1 MDKLWDVTW
10 PVIGKKEILG
20 RVEAFR
26 EIMRREAIDLVVM
39 YSNMFDPSAVRYF
52 ADFYGVNESAG
63 MVIPLEGDA
72 ILCSGQASHEWS
84 SFKSAIRDIRIMPEV
99 GEVSGVEYDLKGQ
112 IGFSELFAEIKT
124 KYNIKKIGIVG
135 EYIFPQLIYSKMME
149 AFPMAEVVSADDF
162 MYELRIN
169 KSPTEIACIRKAC
182 DIITETV
189 GYSVDRIKPGMTELE
204 IQADLEGKMLCLGAK
219 SYVQSFSPMVQS
231 GPVHSHLCMS
241 RNSRRQVEESEMIGL
256 AAGACYEGYNGI
268 ICTPVVLGNIPKEMS
283 DAVKVAFEA
292 MSLVEEQMRPGIT
305 SIEMYNI
312 YIDFLKK
319 TGYSQ
324 YCPYGSVHSIGLL
337 ECESPFFSAKKPI
350 EMKENMTICTDVYFK
365 GLPWG
370 SFRVEDTFL
379 ITKNGAERL
388 THHNDKVIPQMFK

>member
-1 MDKLWDVTW
+1 MENLWPTVS
-10 PVIGKKEILG
+10 KEEILG

-26 EIMRREAIDLVVM
+26 GKMRGHGIDMVVM

-63 MVIPLEGDA
+63 MVIPLEGEA

-84 SFKSAIRDIRIMPEV
+84 AFKSAIKDIRIMPEV

-112 IGFSELFAEIKT
+112 IGFTDLFAEMKL
-124 KYNIKKIGIVG
+124 KYNIKKIGIIG

-149 AFPMAEVVSADDF
+149 AFPMAEVVSADDL

-169 KSPTEIACIRKAC
+169 KSATEIACIRKAC
-182 DIITETV
+182 GIITETT

-204 IQADLEGKMLCLGAK
+204 IQADLEGKMLCLGAE

-241 RNSRRQVEESEMIGL
+241 RNSRRQVEESEMIGI
-256 AAGACYEGYNGI
+256 AAGACYEGYNGVT
-268 ICTPVVLGNIPKEMS
+268 CTPVVLGNIPEEIKK
-283 DAVKVAFEA
+283 AVNTAFEA
-292 MSLVEEQMRPGIT
+292 MSLVETQMRPGIT
-305 SIEMYNI
+305 SIELYEI
-312 YIDFLKK
+312 YIKFLKQ
-319 TGYSQ
+319 TGYDK

-337 ECESPFFSAKKPI
+337 ECESPFFSANKPVV
-350 EMKENMTICTDVYFK
+350 MKENMTICTDVYFK

-379 ITKNGAERL
+379 ITKNGSERL
-388 THHNDKVIPQMFK
+388 THHNDKMIPKMFA

>member
-1 MDKLWDVTW
+1 MENMW
-10 PVIGKKEILG
+10 PKISKEEILG

-26 EIMRREAIDLVVM
+26 EKMRSNGLDMVVM

-84 SFKSAIRDIRIMPEV
+84 AFKSAIRDIRIMPEV

-112 IGFSELFAEIKT
+112 IGFTDLFAEMKA
-124 KYNIKKIGIVG
+124 KYNIRKIGIIG
-135 EYIFPQLIYSKMME
+135 EYIFPQLIYSKMEE
-149 AFPMAEVVSADDF
+149 AFPMAEIVSADDL

-182 DIITETV
+182 DIITETA
-189 GYSVDRIKPGMTELE
+189 GYSVDRVKPGMTELE
-204 IQADLEGKMLCLGAK
+204 IQADLEGKMLCLGAE

-231 GPVHSHLCMS
+231 GPVNSHLCMS
-241 RNSRRQVEESEMIGL
+241 RNSRRQVEEGEMIGI
-256 AAGACYEGYNGI
+256 AAGACYEGYNGVT
-268 ICTPVVLGNIPKEMS
+268 CTPVVLGSVPEEIKK
-283 DAVKVAFEA
+283 AVNTAFEA
-292 MSLVEEQMRPGIT
+292 MQLVEAQMRPGIT
-305 SIEMYNI
+305 SIELYEI
-312 YIDFLKK
+312 YIKFLKQ
-319 TGYSQ
+319 TGYDK

-337 ECESPFFSAKKPI
+337 ECESPFFSAKRPVV
-350 EMKENMTICTDVYFK
+350 MKENMTICTDVYFK
-365 GLPWG
+365 GLSWG

-379 ITKNGAERL
+379 ITKNGSERL
-388 THHNDKVIPQMFK
+388 THHNDKMIPKMFA

>member
-1 MDKLWDVTW
+1 MLKEQWMIIPKDEFLERIALFQKKLREN
-10 PVIGKKEILG
+10 EIDM
-20 RVEAFR
+20 A
-26 EIMRREAIDLVVM
+26 VV

-52 ADFYGVNESAG
+52 SDFYGVNESAG
-63 MVIPLEGDA
+63 MVIPSEGEP

-84 SFKSAIRDIRIMPEV
+84 NFKSAIRDIRIMPEV

-112 IGFSELFAEIKT
+112 IGFSDLFAELKQ
-124 KYNIKKIGIVG
+124 KYLVKKIGIVG
-135 EYIFPQLIYSKMME
+135 EYIFPQLIYRKMTE
-149 AFPMAEVVSADDF
+149 AFPNAEIVSADAL

-169 KSPTEIACIRKAC
+169 KSPAEIACIRKAC
-182 DIITETV
+182 DIISETV
-189 GYSVDRIKPGMTELE
+189 GYSVDKIKPGMTELE
-204 IQADLEGKMLCLGAK
+204 IQADLEGKMLCLGAE

-231 GPVHSHLCMS
+231 GPINSHLCMS
-241 RNSRRQVEESEMIGL
+241 RNSRRKVEEGEMIGI

-268 ICTPVVLGNIPKEMS
+268 TCTPVVLGNIPGEIKK
-283 DAVKVAFEA
+283 AVMTAFEA
-292 MSLVEEQMRPGIT
+292 MSLVEAQMKPGVT
-305 SIEMYNI
+305 SIELYKV

-337 ECESPFFSAKKPI
+337 ECESPFFSANKPV

-388 THHNDKVIPQMFK
+388 THHNEKVIPKMFK